1 MNSEPQGAS
10 CLCLPLITFI
20 CVLPSMTFYVG
31 SEYLNSDPTLGQP
44 AVQEFKLSIS
54 TAAD

>member
-1 MNSEPQGAS
+1 
-10 CLCLPLITFI
+10 
-20 CVLPSMTFYVG
+20 MTFYVG

-54 TAAD
+54 TAADWSSSEFSYVL